1 MSDAR
6 GTAADA
12 ASLDTFPRLLM
23 QHARQRPS
31 RPAMREK
38 EYGIWQ
44 TYTWAEVADKVR
56 AIAGGLAALGFRRG
70 DRLAVVGDNRPRLYW
85 SVAACQCL
93 GGIPVMMYQDAVAQE
108 MAYVLQDAEIKFA
121 IVEDQEQVDKMP
133 RYLTSPGIPMS
144 LG

>member
-23 QHARQRPS
+23 QHARQRPN

-44 TYTWAEVADKVR
+44 AYT
-56 AIAGGLAALGFRRG
+56 
-70 DRLAVVGDNRPRLYW
+70 
-85 SVAACQCL
+85 
-93 GGIPVMMYQDAVAQE
+93 
-108 MAYVLQDAEIKFA
+108 
-121 IVEDQEQVDKMP
+121 
-133 RYLTSPGIPMS
+133 
-144 LG
+144 